1 MSYHVRM
8 QTLEDR
14 LLLLKDL
21 TEEQSHISIRKILRI
36 LSGKGRLLI
45 LILLALPFC
54 LPLPLPG
61 MSVPFGLLIAFFGVR
76 MTLGKG
82 MWLPSKILSKKI
94 KTSPILKKIL
104 KKTLWLVKITQGWS
118 HPRLQWM
125 SMHPVMKIVNGLVI
139 ALLGLAL
146 AVPFPIP
153 FSNVT
158 AAWAIFILSFG
169 IMKDDGIFI
178 LLGYVLLL
186 ITLVIYTLIGTS
198 ITALF

>member
-1 MSYHVRM
+1 MHK
-8 QTLEDR
+8 TLEDR
-14 LLLLKDL
+14 LLLLKD
-21 TEEQSHISIRKILRI
+21 TAEEQSHISIRKILQT

-45 LILLALPFC
+45 LIILTLPFC

-82 MWLPSKILSKKI
+82 IWLPSKILSKKI
-94 KTSPILKKIL
+94 KTTLLKKIL
-104 KKTLWLVKITQGWS
+104 KKTLWLVKKTQVWT

-125 SMHPVMKIVNGLVI
+125 SIHPVMQVANGFVI
-139 ALLGLAL
+139 AILGLAL

-153 FSNVT
+153 FSNIT

-169 IMKDDGIFI
+169 IMEDDGIFI
-178 LLGYVLLL
+178 LLGYLLLL

-198 ITALF
+198 INAMV